1 MRYIATQAS
10 YEKMLNENLS
20 LEAGNIQ
27 NELKVIEQRAT
38 VISRDLNEQKVI
50 VEQKVSD
57 YKEAVKAWQEK
68 ETIRAALDIAS
79 NLFTLAFTFITPSTA
94 FVALAS
100 LGATVQKIQKAV
112 KVFDTL
118 IQTYRSFETIPSNPQ
133 NVIEALT
140 NINDPNGLD
149 LPSTLE
155 WDEMKVNMD
164 STLDTGPDIPAKSAL
179 SSAFAVLVLRGK
191 ALVDIQ
197 NALQSKLTE
206 LSGKQS
212 RANIHKEQEKKLEQL
227 NTTFSKNIKDID
239 PSSVDF
245 IGLTGQLTFIEH
257 QMLMTMTSILVTQD
271 EALRYEYLQKT
282 ASMDSFSFISLQMA
296 MVQQTLAIN
305 RGLQVQ
311 PIPQLQPHPIIYE
324 IHGVT
329 PEALTHNTFSFK
341 ISPSCREFAGYNY
354 VRVARV
360 RAEIGGILSTKS
372 GKYYVEL
379 QFDGQPFY
387 DRDFNG
393 GILTFQT
400 ISRIYTFLNDV
411 SSSAHSAE
419 PAAQGEKIPPG
430 PFSDKASTI
439 TPFSQWSISLPQ
451 TQSNEEIKFDQC
463 TRGVTIRLIFD
474 IYAQL
479 IETSTRETSTSHA
492 SRSKY
497 ASYLRQRIPLGVV
510 DDEETMKYC
519 LCKEAS
525 AEDGQ
530 SFHVGDTK
538 AFVSNSDVLQMM
550 ENKSVCFGWD
560 AVLSV
565 SAKQIND
572 NLYDQ
577 YKDRVSEK
585 AFLRSTGD
593 VVKEFKTSE
602 GYTTK
607 TTFNFVFKAPKL
619 QFLLNRSESAQ
630 LYLPIKSG
638 HYEYSIK
645 MQDKWAVISKSDAK
659 ESDNF
664 YVKGEVPLAVLQGD
678 VSTQHNISLKLN
690 GDGFSLQGFQSGT
703 GYPMM
708 NQALTDY
715 FTSLKDGYEVYNL
728 GTLDTKNVTLLQ
740 CLTPKTFQFNV
751 FHSHSNRDILQV
763 FITTQTGVAPTDTIL
778 NLHKV
783 IPSNYE
789 CSLIISSEIFF
800 KELIPTTI
808 GKTEY
813 GFEYKC
819 DEPQNNSNKDKAWC
833 TSLSKGS
840 LQCPYPVSMVRSY
853 SQSVP
858 SARVAAT
865 THYKD
870 YVAVD
875 GDSVTLCLK
884 NMAFSHG
891 DKVSNWSAKASFLQD
906 KEEYRFRYGKQS
918 QVCAFSCGPWSG
930 ISYTNHNVKV
940 TIGMDANLIFTVTGK
955 GQQQNIQ
962 LQPVLP
968 DEAKTFIHGQIEPPA
983 GFCKTNDRDLQISF
997 VKRLNSEATPML
1009 KKVFDRNFTS
1019 VSLFALKNILF
1030 PAKNLLNLE
1039 KVFVPGDMVIFGKFI
1054 QEY

>member
-1 MRYIATQAS
+1 M
-10 YEKMLNENLS
+10 
-20 LEAGNIQ
+20 
-27 NELKVIEQRAT
+27 
-38 VISRDLNEQKVI
+38 
-50 VEQKVSD
+50 
-57 YKEAVKAWQEK
+57 
-68 ETIRAALDIAS
+68 
-79 NLFTLAFTFITPSTA
+79 AFTFITPSSA
-94 FVALAS
+94 FEALAS

-112 KVFDTL
+112 KVFDAL
-118 IQTYRSFETIPSNPQ
+118 IQTYKSFETIPSNPQ

-140 NINDPNGLD
+140 DINGPKGLD

-155 WDEMKVNMD
+155 WDEMSVNMD
-164 STLDTGPDIPAKSAL
+164 STLGTGPDIPAKSAL

-341 ISPSCREFAGYNY
+341 ISPSCREFADYNY

-360 RAEIGGILSTKS
+360 RAEIGGIISTKS

-379 QFDGQPFY
+379 QFDGQLFY

-393 GILTFQT
+393 EILTFQT

-419 PAAQGEKIPPG
+419 PAAQGEEIPPG
-430 PFSDKASTI
+430 PFSDKASRI

-479 IETSTRETSTSHA
+479 IETSTSHA

-510 DDEETMKYC
+510 DDEEKMKYC

-530 SFHVGDTK
+530 SFHVGDTR
-538 AFVSNSDVLQMM
+538 ALVSDSDILQMM

-560 AVLSV
+560 AILSV

-577 YKDRVSEK
+577 YEDRVNEK
-585 AFLRSTGD
+585 AFLRSTGN

-833 TSLSKGS
+833 TSLSEGS
-840 LQCPYPVSMVRSY
+840 LLCHYPVSMVRSY
-853 SQSVP
+853 SQT
-858 SARVAAT
+858 AAVGQSGT
-865 THYKD
+865 TTNFKD
-870 YVAVD
+870 YVGVD
-875 GDSVTLCLK
+875 GDSVKICLK
-884 NMAFSHG
+884 NMAFSQG
-891 DKVSNWSAKASFLQD
+891 DKWSDWSAKISFLQD
-906 KEEYRFRYGKQS
+906 KEEYGFKYGTQS
-918 QVCAFSCGPWSG
+918 QLCTLWCGPWSG
-930 ISYTNHNVKV
+930 ITYTNHSVKV
-940 TIGMDANLIFTVTGK
+940 TIRMDDNLAFTVTGK

-962 LQPVLP
+962 LQPVP
-968 DEAKTFIHGQIEPPA
+968 PNKTETFIQGSIEPPA
-983 GFCKTNDRDLQISF
+983 GFCNTNDRDL
-997 VKRLNSEATPML
+997 
-1009 KKVFDRNFTS
+1009 
-1019 VSLFALKNILF
+1019 
-1030 PAKNLLNLE
+1030 
-1039 KVFVPGDMVIFGKFI
+1039 
-1054 QEY
+1054 